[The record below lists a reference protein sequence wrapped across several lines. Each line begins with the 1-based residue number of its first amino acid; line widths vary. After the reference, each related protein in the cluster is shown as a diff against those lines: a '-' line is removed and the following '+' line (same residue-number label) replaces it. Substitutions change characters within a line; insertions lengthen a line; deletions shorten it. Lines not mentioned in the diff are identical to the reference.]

1 MCTAVSA
8 HSRCKYP
15 VLNCWRIDAD
25 SMLHRGQAA
34 DWHIK
39 CLNCAGGGGRAPFW
53 RLRTHRHILTHA
65 LGISGASAQERE

>member
-8 HSRCKYP
+8 HSRCKLP
-15 VLNCWRIDAD
+15 SLICQRIDAD
-25 SMLHRGQAA
+25 SMLHRDQAA

-39 CLNCAGGGGRAPFW
+39 CLNSSGGGGRAPFW